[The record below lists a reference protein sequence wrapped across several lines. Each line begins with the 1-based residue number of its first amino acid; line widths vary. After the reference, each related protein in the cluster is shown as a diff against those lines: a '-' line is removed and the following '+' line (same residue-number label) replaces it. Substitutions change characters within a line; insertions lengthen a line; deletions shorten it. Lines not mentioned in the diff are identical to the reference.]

1 MAFRETR
8 LPIARYCAWSAME
21 APVNGAAPPER
32 PADDREKGL
41 RGALIFSSLSYEDI
55 RALAAISDYR
65 RFGGGEWVF
74 LEGDAPRHLFVVA
87 EGQVRV
93 IRHSTAGKD
102 FIVAFFN
109 PGEMFGE
116 VAVFEDRPYPASAQ
130 AAGPAAVV
138 AVPRA
143 DFLAFLSRRPG
154 VALSIINVLV
164 SRLRDAHDRLKDL
177 AIERVE
183 QRLANALFMLS
194 QKLGP
199 TLPFTRQDIAD
210 MTGTTTETAI
220 RTLSRFKERGIIST
234 TRGKVTIVSAEKLRL
249 LSEGRPRFG

>member
-1 MAFRETR
+1 MK
-8 LPIARYCAWSAME
+8 P
-21 APVNGAAPPER
+21 PDGAAPRELT
-32 PADDREKGL
+32 ADEREKGL
-41 RGALIFSSLSYEDI
+41 RGATIFSSLGPVEIHD
-55 RALAAISDYR
+55 LAAMSDFQ

-74 LEGDAPRHLFVVA
+74 MEGDAPRHLFVVA
-87 EGQVRV
+87 EGQIRV
-93 IRHSTAGKD
+93 VRHSTAGKD

-143 DFLAFLSRRPG
+143 DFLGFLARRPQ
-154 VALSIINVLV
+154 VAMSIVSVLV
-164 SRLRDAHDRLKDL
+164 ARLRDAHDRLKDL

-194 QKLGP
+194 AKLGP